1 VIVSTLVVHN
11 STVQQQKCV
20 YPCSCDEGLGNYNSK
35 VCYRVTTVVSIDTDW
50 MTHMQH
56 PHGNVNINRLT
67 EKFGLM
73 ESVSVTLMSI
83 LAAAFMTP
91 VMSPVIHIPAI

>member
-1 VIVSTLVVHN
+1 
-11 STVQQQKCV
+11 
-20 YPCSCDEGLGNYNSK
+20 
-35 VCYRVTTVVSIDTDW
+35 
-50 MTHMQH
+50 MQH
-56 PHGNVNINRLT
+56 PHGNININRLT

-73 ESVSVTLMSI
+73 ESVSVTLISI